1 MRDVEADNDSYTANW
16 NTDLGFDEFED
27 IVRENYESPE
37 EEAVTRGVFKGGEGQ
52 FESLE
57 STSFD
62 RVMDHDYP
70 GGKLNYLEFRH
81 GYHTISLGREDD
93 LNEFTLN
100 VRFSCLAPQ
109 VQSDQGRTPDENGM
123 DLSDSDLEPLNRY
136 LNRTTD
142 KSETEID
149 EALDEA
155 REEIISVNADN

>member
-27 IVRENYESPE
+27 VIRGNYESPGE
-37 EEAVTRGVFKGGEGQ
+37 VETLGVFRRGEEDLG
-52 FESLE
+52 ERLE
-57 STSFD
+57 STFD
-62 RVMDHDYP
+62 RVINHEYP
-70 GGKLNYLEFRH
+70 GGKLHYMEFRH

-109 VQSDQGRTPDENGM
+109 VQGDQGRTPDEGGM
-123 DLSDSDLEPLNRY
+123 DLSHSDLEPLNRY
-136 LNRTTD
+136 LDRTTD
-142 KSETEID
+142 KSEPEID